1 MGYEIKISVR
11 NLVEF
16 LLRSGDL
23 DDRGG
28 GSPEDAMVRGALM
41 HRKLQ
46 GAQGAEY
53 ASEVSLKAAWILPDA
68 WREEEIAVLIE
79 GRADGIFPAVNPEME
94 IAGRLWTIDEIKT
107 TYRKLSR
114 MKEPEPVHLAQAL
127 CYAWIWCRDNA
138 LEEISI
144 RMTYCSLDTEEIKYF
159 WYYRT
164 AAELEQWMEG
174 LMHEYRRWALQEIRW
189 KDRRTESIKAAV
201 FPFPYREGQ
210 RDLAAGVYRTIVRG
224 RKLFLEAPTG
234 SGKTLAVLFP
244 AVKAMGEGKADRL
257 FYLTARNVAAS
268 VALQTMDLL
277 EERGLRL
284 RRVLLTAKEKICL
297 LDRPACNPDSCPR
310 AAGHYDRVNEAIYE
324 LLTGTD
330 NINREAVEAAAERW
344 NVCPFELSLDLTGFS
359 DAIIADYNYVFDP
372 HARLRRF
379 FAEGTGSG
387 KYVFMVD
394 EAHNLVDRGRD
405 MYSARLDTS
414 LFREFRKKI
423 RNPFPALW
431 KKAGKCMTAL
441 RRLPEPEGGW
451 RLLEE
456 DEWAYFTDTVSLLYV
471 ALGQELDRFRRG
483 DRTSQTAEKRAA
495 REDIL
500 QMYFELGHY
509 LLIFENMEEDYAV
522 YTEASEEKDRNI
534 ILFCL
539 DPGRSL
545 RACMDR
551 GCGSI
556 LFSATLLPVQYYKKL
571 LGGTEEDYEIYA
583 RSAFD
588 PARRRVFLVGDV
600 TSRYRDRS
608 PENFTKIA
616 DCIYNIV
623 SCRHGNYMIFFPSYA
638 FLEQTADVYLEK
650 YPDSEENRVLVQT
663 ADMSQGE
670 REAFLDRFN
679 AYRNDRSLLG
689 FCVLGG
695 VFGEGIDLRDDR
707 LIGVIVIGTGIPGI
721 GPDRQ
726 ILREYFDREEKKGF
740 DYAYR
745 YPGMNKVL
753 QAAGRAIR
761 TAEDVGIVALLDD
774 RFLTGAYRQLFPAEW
789 TECETVTVNRVSDR
803 VSRFWDEWL

>member
-1 MGYEIKISVR
+1 M
-11 NLVEF
+11 
-16 LLRSGDL
+16 
-23 DDRGG
+23 
-28 GSPEDAMVRGALM
+28 
-41 HRKLQ
+41 
-46 GAQGAEY
+46 
-53 ASEVSLKAAWILPDA
+53 
-68 WREEEIAVLIE
+68 
-79 GRADGIFPAVNPEME
+79 
-94 IAGRLWTIDEIKT
+94 
-107 TYRKLSR
+107 
-114 MKEPEPVHLAQAL
+114 
-127 CYAWIWCRDNA
+127 
-138 LEEISI
+138 
-144 RMTYCSLDTEEIKYF
+144 
-159 WYYRT
+159 
-164 AAELEQWMEG
+164 
-174 LMHEYRRWALQEIRW
+174 
-189 KDRRTESIKAAV
+189 
-201 FPFPYREGQ
+201 
-210 RDLAAGVYRTIVRG
+210 
-224 RKLFLEAPTG
+224 
-234 SGKTLAVLFP
+234 
-244 AVKAMGEGKADRL
+244 
-257 FYLTARNVAAS
+257 
-268 VALQTMDLL
+268 
-277 EERGLRL
+277 
-284 RRVLLTAKEKICL
+284 
-297 LDRPACNPDSCPR
+297 
-310 AAGHYDRVNEAIYE
+310 
-324 LLTGTD
+324 TGTD
-330 NINREAVEAAAERW
+330 NIDREAVEAAAERW

-379 FAEGTGSG
+379 FAEGAGSG
-387 KYVFMVD
+387 RYVFMVD

-423 RNPFPALW
+423 RVPFPSLW
-431 KKAGKCMTAL
+431 KKAGKCMAAL
-441 RRLPEPEGGW
+441 RRLPEPEGEW

-456 DEWAYFTDTVSLLYV
+456 DEWAYFTDTVSLLYT
-471 ALGQELDRFRRG
+471 ALGQELDRFRRN
-483 DRTSQTAEKRAA
+483 DRSSQTAEKRAA

-509 LLIFENMEEDYAV
+509 LLIYENMEEDYAV
-522 YTEASEEKDRNI
+522 YTEAGGEKDRNI
-534 ILFCL
+534 SLYCL

-545 RACMDR
+545 KACMDR
-551 GCGSI
+551 GCSSI

-616 DCIYNIV
+616 ECIYNIV
-623 SCRHGNYMIFFPSYA
+623 SCRHGNYMVFFPSYA
-638 FLEQTADVYLEK
+638 FLERTAEIYLER
-650 YPDSEENRVLVQT
+650 YPDTEESRVLVQT
-663 ADMSQGE
+663 GDMSQEE

-679 AYRNDRSLLG
+679 AYHNDRSLLG